1 MSERDVYNTPEDRV
15 LLRTKDVYQTESQD
29 DVASYSDRLLSIVA
43 DFANSGAPE
52 GFNAQSMVGKSKRGE
67 VACRLFAR
75 IDPATGIVE
84 AAGFK
89 TRGCLAMTG
98 CASAAC
104 QLIEGKPV
112 EEALQVKVDDVREF
126 VDGVPA
132 GKVNALHFAACA
144 VQALVGDFL
153 IRDGAPASEL
163 QEALACDPD
172 SISCIM
178 AEHCSYRQSL
188 LEMRMAEAEERKGAA
203 ESDAV
208 ARCLNLVR
216 ENTRLGRLTK
226 PSEWDAFVP
235 DGMLPAELAE
245 KVLSLVAAA
254 GSADEVHASAN
265 PDGARNSGAGSDNAS
280 DASDEPI
287 GAAAPA
293 KKSRFANRGVGVP
306 SIFGKKAAQAA
317 PDADALAASHPE
329 AADDGNAEA
338 ADGAPAE
345 ALDEGRAEAAGSVL
359 DGIEHV
365 FDYGPRKQDDDD
377 FELVP
382 PEGYKLVEVNGQW
395 GLVETDEPPQPKR
408 LDVDASGI
416 EVVEGADGAYLYD
429 GTQMTG
435 PYAHWAFLAVEGD
448 PVATFACCVRDE
460 SRIYP
465 RPMAASDFANDP
477 LRMGADAVDEAW
489 EKVRSTP
496 GYEDIRRTQASNG
509 DAYFYSARFLDDDH
523 AASLAEWSSVERF
536 MNV

>member
-75 IDPATGIVE
+75 IDPATGIIE

-112 EEALQVKVDDVREF
+112 EEALQVTVDDVRGF

-144 VQALVGDFL
+144 IQALVGDFL

-163 QEALACDPD
+163 QEALSCDPD

-188 LEMRMAEAEERKGAA
+188 LEMRMGEAEERRASA
-203 ESDAV
+203 EADAV
-208 ARCLNLVR
+208 GKCLNLVR

-245 KVLSLVAAA
+245 KVLSLVAAESA
-254 GSADEVHASAN
+254 SEGGQAPARVDDARVGSGNAQGV
-265 PDGARNSGAGSDNAS
+265 SGESLQ
-280 DASDEPI
+280 
-287 GAAAPA
+287 AAAPV

-306 SIFGKKAAQAA
+306 SIFGKKTAQDA
-317 PDADALAASHPE
+317 PDADVSVDAHSE
-329 AADDGNAEA
+329 AADDEAPKGAGDPSAEA
-338 ADGAPAE
+338 VGE
-345 ALDEGRAEAAGSVL
+345 ESRAEASGSVL

-365 FDYGPRKQDDDD
+365 FDYGPSKEEDDD

-382 PEGYKLVEVNGQW
+382 PEGYKLVEVDGVW
-395 GLVETDEPPQPKR
+395 GLVETDESPKPKR
-408 LDVDASGI
+408 VEVDASGI
-416 EVVEGADGAYLYD
+416 EVVEGEDGVYLFD

-435 PYAHWAFLAVEGD
+435 PYAHWAFLAAEGD

-465 RPMAASDFANDP
+465 RPMAASDFANEP
-477 LRMGADAVDEAW
+477 LRMGPDAVEEAW
-489 EKVRSTP
+489 GKVRSMP
-496 GYEDIRRTQASNG
+496 EYEDIRCTSASNG
-509 DAYFYSARFLDDDH
+509 DVYFYSTRFLDDDH

>member
-75 IDPATGIVE
+75 IDPATGIIE

-112 EEALQVKVDDVREF
+112 EEALQVTVDDVRGF

-144 VQALVGDFL
+144 IQALVGDFL

-163 QEALACDPD
+163 QEALSCDPD

-188 LEMRMAEAEERKGAA
+188 LEMRMGEAEERRASA
-203 ESDAV
+203 EADAV
-208 ARCLNLVR
+208 GKCLNLVR

-226 PSEWDAFVP
+226 PSEWDVFVP

-245 KVLSLVAAA
+245 KVLSLVAAE
-254 GSADEVHASAN
+254 SASEGEQA
-265 PDGARNSGAGSDNAS
+265 PARVDDARVGAGDSQSVAG
-280 DASDEPI
+280 EPLQ
-287 GAAAPA
+287 AAAPA
-293 KKSRFANRGVGVP
+293 KRSRFANRGVGVP
-306 SIFGKKAAQAA
+306 SIFGKKDVQDA
-317 PDADALAASHPE
+317 PDVRVSADAHPE
-329 AADDGNAEA
+329 AADDEAQKGADGPSAEA
-338 ADGAPAE
+338 VGEGSRVGAS
-345 ALDEGRAEAAGSVL
+345 GSVL

-365 FDYGPRKQDDDD
+365 FDYGPSKEEDD
-377 FELVP
+377 FELAP
-382 PEGYKLVEVNGQW
+382 PKGTSWWRWTACG
-395 GLVETDEPPQPKR
+395 GSSKR
-408 LDVDASGI
+408 
-416 EVVEGADGAYLYD
+416 
-429 GTQMTG
+429 T
-435 PYAHWAFLAVEGD
+435 
-448 PVATFACCVRDE
+448 
-460 SRIYP
+460 
-465 RPMAASDFANDP
+465 
-477 LRMGADAVDEAW
+477 
-489 EKVRSTP
+489 
-496 GYEDIRRTQASNG
+496 RRQSPNA
-509 DAYFYSARFLDDDH
+509 
-523 AASLAEWSSVERF
+523 
-536 MNV
+536 

>member
-75 IDPATGIVE
+75 IDPATGIIE

-112 EEALQVKVDDVREF
+112 EEALQVTVDDVRGF

-144 VQALVGDFL
+144 IQALVGDFL

-163 QEALACDPD
+163 QEALSCDPD

-188 LEMRMAEAEERKGAA
+188 LEMRMGEAEERRASA
-203 ESDAV
+203 EADAV
-208 ARCLNLVR
+208 GKCLSLVR
-216 ENTRLGRLTK
+216 ENTRAGRLTK
-226 PSEWDAFVP
+226 PSEWDVFVP
-235 DGMLPAELAE
+235 DGMLPAELVE
-245 KVLSLVAAA
+245 KVLSLVAAE
-254 GSADEVHASAN
+254 SASEGGQTPARVDDARVESGDSQGAS
-265 PDGARNSGAGSDNAS
+265 S
-280 DASDEPI
+280 EPLQ
-287 GAAAPA
+287 AAAPA

-306 SIFGKKAAQAA
+306 SIFGKKDVQ
-317 PDADALAASHPE
+317 DAHSE
-329 AADDGNAEA
+329 AADDEAQKGAGDPSAEA
-338 ADGAPAE
+338 VGE
-345 ALDEGRAEAAGSVL
+345 ESRAEASGSVL

-365 FDYGPRKQDDDD
+365 FDYGPSKEEDDD

-382 PEGYKLVEVNGQW
+382 PEGYKLVEVDGVW
-395 GLVETDEPPQPKR
+395 GLVETDESPKPKR
-408 LDVDASGI
+408 VEVDASGI
-416 EVVEGADGAYLYD
+416 EVVEGADGVYLFD

-435 PYAHWAFLAVEGD
+435 PYAHWAFLAAEGD

-465 RPMAASDFANDP
+465 RPMAASDFANEP
-477 LRMGADAVDEAW
+477 LRMGPDAVEEAW
-489 EKVRSTP
+489 GKVRSMP
-496 GYEDIRRTQASNG
+496 EYEDIRCTSASNG
-509 DAYFYSARFLDDDH
+509 DVYFYSTRFLDGDH